1 MERRK
6 QLGTG
11 TSDILSAV
19 LKPAAFGS
27 MGGKHAYLVECQRQY
42 RRAPFLQSSSRFDP
56 ATKNWQKAGYN
67 HQLFNRADNKA
78 PLPVHQDNHN
88 HHHHRHVSPSSPEEG
103 PYLALV
109 VLKVAEPAGLKLAY
123 RQPPPALVIP
133 IVPGATSK
141 RAFVRAA
148 AAQAASAVKA
158 PDHILQMPRGTGAGG
173 RPLEAL
179 VTSTAKHVQIVWS
192 IAASPPS
199 GFGSGSTSPFTDKE
213 STGGPTSFQAVT
225 SLADLTDAQ
234 FHDYVRKLKSRE
246 GNPSRGQE
254 DYFVMEVQYSYEEQK
269 SQPQSEQKYLMDDED
284 FLPLSPIAMST
295 TREDFYSPEKK
306 KEKRFAVPE
315 LLRPQQYEEDY
326 DLPPGLLIRA
336 PPLPAASG
344 SHGRGLP
351 RSRTQ
356 RLPTVEEEP
365 EDGEENRVQRTP
377 RASDKGKGKC
387 KQVDARPL
395 PLPKTPLNSPQRR
408 GLITPPNAA
417 KTHKPDDDRPETY
430 TPDVWGINKTI
441 IDKRIAAHEQPLRSI
456 MDEVADD
463 DEATDVRRAPRR
475 AGKKS
480 RIPILPS
487 FNISSPRGFG
497 LKKSASSPS
506 LSEEYKK
513 KLMASPFSSSSS
525 SQQKSHPCPEN

>member
-1 MERRK
+1 M
-6 QLGTG
+6 
-11 TSDILSAV
+11 
-19 LKPAAFGS
+19 P
-27 MGGKHAYLVECQRQY
+27 
-42 RRAPFLQSSSRFDP
+42 P
-56 ATKNWQKAGYN
+56 
-67 HQLFNRADNKA
+67 
-78 PLPVHQDNHN
+78 
-88 HHHHRHVSPSSPEEG
+88 PSSPEEG
-103 PYLALV
+103 IPYLALV
-109 VLKVAEPAGLKLAY
+109 ILKVAEPAGLKLAY
-123 RQPPPALVIP
+123 RQPPPALVIA

-141 RAFVRAA
+141 RDFVRAA
-148 AAQAASAVKA
+148 AAQAAGAVKA

-199 GFGSGSTSPFTDKE
+199 GFGNGSTAGPFSDKE
-213 STGGPTSFQAVT
+213 SIGAPTSFQAIT

-234 FHDYVRKLKSRE
+234 FHDCVRKLKARE
-246 GNPSRGQE
+246 ANQSRGQE

-284 FLPLSPIAMST
+284 FLPLPPIAMST
-295 TREDFYSPEKK
+295 TRENFYSPEKK
-306 KEKRFAVPE
+306 KGQRLAVPE
-315 LLRPQQYEEDY
+315 LPRSQQYEEDY

-336 PPLPAASG
+336 PPLPAAGG

-377 RASDKGKGKC
+377 RASEKGKGKG
-387 KQVDARPL
+387 KQLDARPL
-395 PLPKTPLNSPQRR
+395 PLPKTPFNSPQRR
-408 GLITPPNAA
+408 GPIIPPNAA
-417 KTHKPDDDRPETY
+417 KALKPDDDRPETY

-456 MDEVADD
+456 IDEFTDD
-463 DEATDVRRAPRR
+463 DEVTDVRRAPRR

-513 KLMASPFSSSSS
+513 KLMASSFSQSLS
-525 SQQKSHPCPEN
+525 SQQENHPRPEN